1 MFKAVP
7 LFAKNP
13 NFKLESDDAAEQS
26 WLERNLDRVMDA
38 FVQKAFNDECQF
50 RGFHNIDM
58 SKMTY
63 QKYLEY
69 GCLMD
74 GEMQFYADLTGETM
88 NPDSWLD
95 RDTAHSVWTSL
106 SSGMAL
112 TTSNLSSLADMAA
125 YLYREDCKPTFAR
138 DIEDRGRRIEPQ
150 CSLRCE

>member
-26 WLERNLDRVMDA
+26 LLERNLDRVMDA

-74 GEMQFYADLTGETM
+74 G
-88 NPDSWLD
+88 
-95 RDTAHSVWTSL
+95 
-106 SSGMAL
+106 
-112 TTSNLSSLADMAA
+112 
-125 YLYREDCKPTFAR
+125 
-138 DIEDRGRRIEPQ
+138 
-150 CSLRCE
+150 

>member
-1 MFKAVP
+1 MFKAV
-7 LFAKNP
+7 LLLDKNP
-13 NFKLESDDAAEQS
+13 NFKLESDDTAEQS

-58 SKMTY
+58 SKLTY

-69 GCLMD
+69 GCLMN
-74 GEMQFYADLTGETM
+74 GEMQFYADLTGKSM
-88 NPDSWLD
+88 NPDSRLD
-95 RDTAHSVWTSL
+95 RDTAHRVWSSL

-112 TTSNLSSLADMAA
+112 TTSNLSSLADMAE
-125 YLYREDCKPTFAR
+125 YLYREDCKPKFAR